1 MHVPPRRT
9 QGAMAK
15 KLPAT
20 RQKIAFESKCAY
32 DRACALRSAF
42 NANVVNVSND
52 VQLPQ

>member
-1 MHVPPRRT
+1 
-9 QGAMAK
+9 MAK

-20 RQKIAFESKCAY
+20 RQKIAFDNKCAY